1 MYEVIAD
8 PFEAGAVHETETFP
22 VPSVTE
28 TLDGASGAFA
38 GVTELDAVEA
48 TESPLMLLAFTVK
61 V

>member
-38 GVTELDAVEA
+38 GVTELDAVDA
-48 TESPLMLLAFTVK
+48 TESPFAFVALTVK